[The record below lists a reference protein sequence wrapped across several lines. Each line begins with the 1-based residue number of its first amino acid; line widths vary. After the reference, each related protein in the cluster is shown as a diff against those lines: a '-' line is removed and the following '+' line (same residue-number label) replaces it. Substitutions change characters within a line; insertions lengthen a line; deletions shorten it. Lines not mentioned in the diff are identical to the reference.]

1 MGEECLLLVS
11 SWFFDVSSADA
22 AHEVRVVG
30 GIATNTGSNAA
41 LLAAVTGKK
50 EGTDKVPSF
59 VHEWRA
65 RQDSNPRPL
74 GS

>member
-1 MGEECLLLVS
+1 
-11 SWFFDVSSADA
+11 
-22 AHEVRVVG
+22 VG
-30 GIATNTGSNAA
+30 GIATITGSNAA

-50 EGTDKVPSF
+50 EGTDKVPSLM
-59 VHEWRA
+59 HEWRA